1 MSLNLFCEL
10 LIKACKSLIPF
21 LSSDLKVTCPCVYF
35 INLLPL
41 LSVDIFILAIFIR
54 FQGYRGLHND
64 ARRDRSL
71 EDTVNDITKFN
82 SLAKIK
88 NIHANRLDKTP

>member
-21 LSSDLKVTCPCVYF
+21 LPSNLKVTLYF

-41 LSVDIFILAIFIR
+41 LSVDIFILAIIIR
-54 FQGYRGLHND
+54 FQGYRELHNG

-88 NIHANRLDKTP
+88 NIHANRLDKTT